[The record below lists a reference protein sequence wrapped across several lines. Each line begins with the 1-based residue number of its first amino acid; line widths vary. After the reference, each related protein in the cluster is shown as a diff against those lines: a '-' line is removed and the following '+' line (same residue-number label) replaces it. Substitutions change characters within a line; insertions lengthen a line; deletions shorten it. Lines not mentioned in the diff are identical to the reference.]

1 MYKAIEFTGPYV
13 EQLDVAGRM
22 VLCNMAVEMGA
33 KTAYMEPNQAVFRL
47 CGRPD
52 QPPVYG
58 GADGQ

>member
-33 KTAYMEPNQAVFRL
+33 KTAYMGPTRRF
-47 CGRPD
+47 
-52 QPPVYG
+52 
-58 GADGQ
+58 